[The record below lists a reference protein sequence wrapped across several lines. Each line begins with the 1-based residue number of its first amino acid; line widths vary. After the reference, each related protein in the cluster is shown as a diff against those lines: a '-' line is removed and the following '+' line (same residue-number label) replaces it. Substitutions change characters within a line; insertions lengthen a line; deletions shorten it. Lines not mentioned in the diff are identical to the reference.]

1 MSILKRISL
10 STKVKDEAT
19 SGPETKPVRM
29 SLEERMALRREMA
42 FQVVRDVLGEWGLP
56 ETSYRFKVVPMD
68 PRGHT
73 YAAMIDLPIQFT
85 SEINVGHKELKRLG
99 VVIDG
104 AARTRFKVRVLG
116 VYWRISDSLTVDLS
130 DQAGTRQKLPGLRTV
145 AGQEESVEHARIAAI
160 EQSLAH
166 GTTPQVNGRL
176 YDTDH
181 APLGGRLPREG
192 ED

>member
-1 MSILKRISL
+1 
-10 STKVKDEAT
+10 
-19 SGPETKPVRM
+19 M

-130 DQAGTRQKLPGLRTV
+130 DQVMSIWRPTNSCHSCGATAYRPVLARNERGVMQPTGQYQCVQCKL
-145 AGQEESVEHARIAAI
+145 QF
-160 EQSLAH
+160 
-166 GTTPQVNGRL
+166 
-176 YDTDH
+176 TDI
-181 APLGGRLPREG
+181 REWREG
-192 ED
+192 SGTGPTLLQPVNHSG

>member
-68 PRGHT
+68 PRGRT

-181 APLGGRLPREG
+181 APLGRRLPREG

>member
-1 MSILKRISL
+1 MSILKRIGL
-10 STKVKDEAT
+10 SAKVKDEAT

-160 EQSLAH
+160 EQSLAY

-181 APLGGRLPREG
+181 APLGDRLPREG